1 MSRSLIVLPEDS
13 SQALVKALAEASH
26 SLRIK
31 MFVFSDPVLLQAVI
45 AARKRGLTVR
55 VILNAA
61 RRSGK
66 DENSESRSVL
76 RHAGI
81 EVLDG
86 NPAFDLTHEK
96 SMVVDER
103 LAYIMSLNWQ
113 TKNLTETRD
122 YAVVTSHTHEV
133 HEVMECFDA
142 DWARGV
148 FTPGDH
154 SHLIWCVGNGRQR
167 LGKLIDAARHA
178 IWLQN
183 ERYQDQVII
192 EHLVRARVRGVNVH
206 IMAPPP
212 HKLKKDKLIEG
223 VGGLRILSDV
233 GAKIHRLK
241 HIKLHAKMLL
251 IDGERA
257 IVGSINLSPGSFDS
271 RRELAIELDDEHAI
285 RRLRDVVK
293 SDWESSHVLDLS
305 DQALVSELEEY
316 DENVAE
322 DLALGQHS
330 NKPA

>member
-13 SQALVKALAEASH
+13 SQALVKAVAEASH

-31 MFVFSDPVLLQAVI
+31 MFVFCDPTLLQAVI
-45 AARKRGLTVR
+45 AARQRGLTVR

-61 RRSGK
+61 RRSGE
-66 DENSESRSVL
+66 DENSESRSLL
-76 RHAGI
+76 RDAGI

-96 SMVVDER
+96 SMVVDDR

-122 YAVVTSHTHEV
+122 YAVVTSHQHEV
-133 HEVMECFDA
+133 EEVMECFDA
-142 DWARGV
+142 DWVRGA
-148 FTPGDH
+148 FTPGSH

-167 LGKLIDAARHA
+167 LGKLIDAARHSV
-178 IWLQN
+178 WLQN

-192 EHLVRARVRGVNVH
+192 EHLVRARVRGVNVY

-223 VGGLRILSDV
+223 VGGLRILADV

-251 IDGERA
+251 VDGERA

-285 RRLRDVVK
+285 RRLREVVK
-293 SDWESSHVLDLS
+293 SDWENSHVLDLS
-305 DQALVSELEEY
+305 DKALVSELEEY
-316 DENVAE
+316 DGNVAE
-322 DLALGQHS
+322 DLALKQRRRT
-330 NKPA
+330 